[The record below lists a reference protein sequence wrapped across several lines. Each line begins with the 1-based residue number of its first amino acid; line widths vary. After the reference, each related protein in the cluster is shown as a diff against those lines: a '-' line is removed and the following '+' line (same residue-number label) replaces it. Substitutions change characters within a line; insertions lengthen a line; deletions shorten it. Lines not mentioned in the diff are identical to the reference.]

1 MRNWSLE
8 LDLLG
13 VLNIKSERKDPKW
26 QFKTQQKQI
35 LIDNMIN
42 GLTDLFP
49 SLNIKLDEPLKK
61 LVYDDAR
68 IIRKVKEKPKTRLNW
83 FAI

>member
-1 MRNWSLE
+1 VRNWSLE